1 MSKLRPGASR
11 LLLGCLATIALAP
24 VTAHA
29 QTHLLIVSGLGGEP
43 RWEQEFARW
52 GATMYDAA
60 VNRYGMSRD
69 QIVYLADKPEQDPER
84 ISARSTKPE
93 LERALRELAQRAGPS
108 DRILILLMGHGS
120 SDSQGARVNLPGP
133 DMTAA
138 ELAALLDL
146 FATQR
151 VVVVNTASAS
161 GDYQQPLA
169 GRNRAIITATRSGMQ
184 RNETMFGGFFVDAF
198 AGEGADTD
206 KDGVVSVLEAF
217 EFAKNEVER
226 HYQVGNRLQTEH
238 SVLGGDLEIAR
249 SFALAAGR
257 AAPLAASGELRA
269 LMEQRQE
276 IEARVGALRA
286 RRAEMQGDEYEAQ
299 LEDLLIELALKNRE
313 IRALEGGQ

>member
-1 MSKLRPGASR
+1 MKKHGIRGSLR
-11 LLLGCLATIALAP
+11 LLGCLAALALAP
-24 VTAHA
+24 AAGHA

-60 VNRYGMSRD
+60 VERYGMSRD

-84 ISARSTKPE
+84 IAARSTKPE
-93 LERALRELAQRAGPS
+93 LERALRELAGRAGPS
-108 DRILILLMGHGS
+108 DRILILLIGHGS

-138 ELAALLDL
+138 ELASLLDL
-146 FATQR
+146 FTTQR

-184 RNETMFGGFFVDAF
+184 RNETVFGGFFVEAF
-198 AGEGADTD
+198 AGEGADVD
-206 KDGVVSVLEAF
+206 KDGQVSVLEAF
-217 EFAKNEVER
+217 EYARNEVER

-238 SVLGGDLEIAR
+238 SVLGGDQEIAR
-249 SFALAAGR
+249 SFALAAGSP
-257 AAPLAASGELRA
+257 APVAASAELRE
-269 LMEQRQE
+269 LIDQRQQ
-276 IEARVGALRA
+276 IESRVEALRA
-286 RRAEMQGDEYEAQ
+286 RRAEMPTAEYEAQ
-299 LEDLLIELALKNRE
+299 LEDLLVELALKNRE
-313 IRALEGGQ
+313 IRGLEGGQ